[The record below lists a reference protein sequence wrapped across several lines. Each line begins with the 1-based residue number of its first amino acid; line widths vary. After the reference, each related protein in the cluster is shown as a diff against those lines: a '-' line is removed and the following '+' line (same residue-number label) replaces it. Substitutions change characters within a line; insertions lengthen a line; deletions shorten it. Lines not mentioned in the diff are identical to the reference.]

1 MKTSTNGHGCS
12 TEILDTVVKSSSSSS
27 PISQAF
33 CSYLYYFAEEIVE
46 ALCSKIAWYF
56 YTDISAGSNGNF
68 RGKTK
73 RIFDCRV
80 CSFWKIVPVSDTKF
94 VQFVQNQNIVK
105 LTWCS
110 RPKIKMLK
118 YCGEVSIIFLQILN
132 VLIIHEFLITE
143 FLVFWT
149 TVPVS
154 RGFDIMPKLRE
165 CVQNKSKTL
174 FRIASHFW
182 TNIEYS
188 RRVLTSIFVEMILRE
203 LTPEA
208 EYEFC
213 VSKHPDFII
222 CPCSKIS
229 STTKPKLLLK
239 SLDISKQRS
248 TVFRRIGWVFP
259 WKF

>member
-1 MKTSTNGHGCS
+1 MRHLLLLLSLLLLSMMKLITGFTCPPTIYFKFITSATAFFITKCDGLLLQSATAFLLQSALSVITKCDRYYKVWQFHYKVRQVLQSATIITKCDSTHGCS

-46 ALCSKIAWYF
+46 ALCSKTAWYF

-80 CSFWKIVPVSDTKF
+80 CSFWKIVHVSDTKF

-118 YCGEVSIIFLQILN
+118 YSGEVSIIFL
-132 VLIIHEFLITE
+132 
-143 FLVFWT
+143 
-149 TVPVS
+149 
-154 RGFDIMPKLRE
+154 
-165 CVQNKSKTL
+165 
-174 FRIASHFW
+174 
-182 TNIEYS
+182 
-188 RRVLTSIFVEMILRE
+188 
-203 LTPEA
+203 
-208 EYEFC
+208 
-213 VSKHPDFII
+213 
-222 CPCSKIS
+222 
-229 STTKPKLLLK
+229 
-239 SLDISKQRS
+239 
-248 TVFRRIGWVFP
+248 
-259 WKF
+259 

>member
-1 MKTSTNGHGCS
+1 M
-12 TEILDTVVKSSSSSS
+12 
-27 PISQAF
+27 
-33 CSYLYYFAEEIVE
+33 
-46 ALCSKIAWYF
+46 
-56 YTDISAGSNGNF
+56 
-68 RGKTK
+68 
-73 RIFDCRV
+73 
-80 CSFWKIVPVSDTKF
+80 
-94 VQFVQNQNIVK
+94 
-105 LTWCS
+105 
-110 RPKIKMLK
+110 
-118 YCGEVSIIFLQILN
+118 N

-188 RRVLTSIFVEMILRE
+188 RRVLTSIFVEMILWE

-213 VSKHPDFII
+213 VSKHPDFIYAHARKFPQPQSQNYYWNRLTFLNKDLQFSEGLDKFFLGNSRI
-222 CPCSKIS
+222 ISDGGVCSI
-229 STTKPKLLLK
+229 LK
-239 SLDISKQRS
+239 TLPGCRVSRHNVFHFPLHGTFSKR
-248 TVFRRIGWVFP
+248 V
-259 WKF
+259 K